1 MKLDAGFQI
10 IILIAFV
17 GLMYFL
23 LIRPQKKKEKEVK
36 QMRNT
41 LSVGDEVITIG
52 GICGKI
58 VKTKDQTLILQ
69 VGADRVKFEVMRW
82 SISSVTKKG
91 KTSGKNETE
100 ERKTPKRLKK
110 SKPAEAE
117 KENET
122 VSEAKEDTKA
132 KTIETE
138 KEITE
143 TEEQCRNNIK
153 LQYPIAEQDIADEG
167 STGQQNAIRF
177 FGFDVKC

>member
-1 MKLDAGFQI
+1 MGSTPIAGTIIYYTRRKVMKLDAGFQI
-10 IILIAFV
+10 VILIAFV

-91 KTSGKNETE
+91 KTSGKNDTE

-122 VSEAKEDTKA
+122 VSEVKEDTKA

-143 TEEQCRNNIK
+143 TEE
-153 LQYPIAEQDIADEG
+153 
-167 STGQQNAIRF
+167 
-177 FGFDVKC
+177 